1 MVDGL
6 VVEGADNE
14 SERRRGRQREKG
26 RARKRVLYAFDSFTS
41 ACCSAE
47 PLEKKK
53 VGRILAS
60 DSGGFPCSCEVASKN
75 AGNFDSRRPTPK
87 HDALP
92 AEFLS
97 LSLGL
102 FPSVLSLQYHQY
114 DLINVLIRQSRSE
127 QIYLRPLT
135 EIPIG
140 PPANSLLLFDQN

>member
-1 MVDGL
+1 MMVDGL
-6 VVEGADNE
+6 VAEGADNE

-26 RARKRVLYAFDSFTS
+26 RARKRVLYAFDSFSS

-47 PLEKKK
+47 PLEKKKK

-97 LSLGL
+97 LSR
-102 FPSVLSLQYHQY
+102 FVSF
-114 DLINVLIRQSRSE
+114 RSRGHARAASA
-127 QIYLRPLT
+127 R
-135 EIPIG
+135 
-140 PPANSLLLFDQN
+140 SLLCWNATPQLKDRAPI